1 MDNLARN
8 QQKMSCC
15 VLQCVTEGS
24 DGKEV
29 FAGRDGEAG
38 PEIRFTVMQLKHNET
53 SLALL
58 DLSAAFDTVDQ
69 AV

>member
-1 MDNLARN
+1 M
-8 QQKMSCC
+8 
-15 VLQCVTEGS
+15 
-24 DGKEV
+24 